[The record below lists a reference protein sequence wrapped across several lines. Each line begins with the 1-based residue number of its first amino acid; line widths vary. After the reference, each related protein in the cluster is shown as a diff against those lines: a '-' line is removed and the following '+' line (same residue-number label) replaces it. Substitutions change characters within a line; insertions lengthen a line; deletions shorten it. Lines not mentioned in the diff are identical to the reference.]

1 MNTIKLNASKT
12 KIIAHRGLS
21 RLERENTCPAF
32 VAAANRSYFGI
43 ETDIHVTKDGQFV
56 VIHDETTK
64 RVSLGEYDVNVEE
77 VEYSELIDIV
87 LPDIDG
93 NKSRSDIRI
102 PLLKDYISICKKY
115 NKVSVLEIKNY
126 FTFDNLKKVIDE
138 LVSLEYLNSTI
149 FISFNMDNCL
159 NIRKILPQAKIQYL
173 TQDKITDEL
182 INILVENNF
191 GIDIR
196 YTMLSKNDITSLH
209 KSGIEVNC
217 WTCDDKTVAEKL
229 ISMGVDYI
237 TTNILE

>member
-1 MNTIKLNASKT
+1 MNTIKLNANKT

-21 RLERENTCPAF
+21 GLEKENTCPAF

-43 ETDIHVTKDGQFV
+43 ETDIHITKDGQFV

-77 VEYSELIDIV
+77 TDYSELENIV

-93 NKSRSDIRI
+93 NKSRNDIRI

-126 FTFDNLKKVIDE
+126 FTFDNLKKVTDE
-138 LVSLEYLNSTI
+138 ISSLDYLDSTI

-159 NIRKILPQAKIQYL
+159 NMRKILPKAKIQYL
-173 TQDKITDEL
+173 TENKISSDL

-191 GIDIR
+191 ALDVK
-196 YTMLSKNDITSLH
+196 YTKLSKDIVSLLH

-217 WTCDDKTVAEKL
+217 WTCDDKSIAEKL